1 MSITADTSH
10 ADPGAGQALSIRP
23 ATLAD
28 GSSVFGVLQQLHDM
42 GYAPDR
48 PAFDDAFTALVS
60 GDSSSFMLVAQ
71 DAAGTVLGYA
81 LTTIS
86 PLLHTSGSSAHLQ
99 ELAVDADH
107 RGIGVGTSL
116 MEAVERLCRERGV
129 RQLLVPSRRSA
140 DFYERLGYQSTAD
153 LLKRTFD

>member
-1 MSITADTSH
+1 MSTTADTSH
-10 ADPGAGQALSIRP
+10 ADVLNIRP

-28 GSSVFGVLQQLHDM
+28 SASVFSVLQELHAM

-48 PAFDDAFTALVS
+48 ASFDDSFAALVAD
-60 GDSSSFMLVAQ
+60 DSSSFMLVAE
-71 DAAGTVLGYA
+71 DAGGALLGYA

-86 PLLHTSGSSAHLQ
+86 PLLHTSGSSAQLQ
-99 ELAVDADH
+99 ELAVADAH
-107 RGIGVGTSL
+107 RGHGVGTGL
-116 MEAVERLCRERGV
+116 MEAVERICRERNV

-140 DFYERLGYQSTAD
+140 DFYERLGYRSTAD

>member
-1 MSITADTSH
+1 MSTTADTSP
-10 ADPGAGQALSIRP
+10 AEAETTGIRA

-28 GSSVFGVLQQLHDM
+28 ASSVFAVLEQLDAM

-48 PAFDDAFTALVS
+48 AAFDESFRELVE
-60 GDSSSFMLVAQ
+60 DDRTSFMLVAQ
-71 DAAGTVLGYA
+71 DAAGTVIGYA

-86 PLLHTSGSSAHLQ
+86 PLLHTAGSSAQLQ
-99 ELAVDADH
+99 ELAVDGQH
-107 RGIGVGTSL
+107 RGTGVGTAL
-116 MEAVERLCRERGV
+116 MEAVERICRDRNV

-140 DFYERLGYQSTAD
+140 DFYERLGYKSAAD

>member
-1 MSITADTSH
+1 MSTTADTSP
-10 ADPGAGQALSIRP
+10 ADTLSIRA
-23 ATLAD
+23 ATLTD
-28 GSSVFGVLQQLHDM
+28 GPSVFAVLAQLHDL

-48 PAFDDAFTALVS
+48 PAFDEAFAALVADDRS
-60 GDSSSFMLVAQ
+60 TFMLVAQ

-86 PLLHTSGSSAHLQ
+86 PLLHTTGSSAHLQ
-99 ELAVDADH
+99 ELAVDGDH
-107 RGIGVGTSL
+107 RGLGIGTRL
-116 MEAVERLCRERGV
+116 MEAVEVICREREV

-140 DFYERLGYQSTAD
+140 DFYERLGYRSTAD

>member
-1 MSITADTSH
+1 MSTTADTSH
-10 ADPGAGQALSIRP
+10 ADTLNIRP

-28 GSSVFGVLQQLHDM
+28 GSSVFEVLQQLHAM

-48 PAFDDAFTALVS
+48 PAFDKAFAALVA
-60 GDSSSFMLVAQ
+60 DDRSSFMLVAQ
-71 DAAGTVLGYA
+71 DDAGILLGYA

-86 PLLHTSGSSAHLQ
+86 PLLHTSGSSAQLQ
-99 ELAVDADH
+99 ELAVDGAH
-107 RGIGVGTSL
+107 RGTGVGTRL
-116 MEAVERLCRERGV
+116 MEAVEAICRARNV

-140 DFYERLGYQSTAD
+140 DFYERLGYRSTAD

>member
-1 MSITADTSH
+1 MSTTADTSH
-10 ADPGAGQALSIRP
+10 ADTLSIRA

-28 GSSVFGVLQQLHDM
+28 ASSVFGVLQQLHAM
-42 GYAPDR
+42 GYTPDR
-48 PAFDDAFTALVS
+48 AAFDAAFTALV
-60 GDSSSFMLVAQ
+60 GDDRSSFMLVAQ
-71 DAAGTVLGYA
+71 DAGGTVLGYA

-86 PLLHTSGSSAHLQ
+86 PLLHTAGSSAQLQ
-99 ELAVDADH
+99 ELAVDGQH
-107 RGIGVGTSL
+107 RGTGVGTRL
-116 MEAVERLCRERGV
+116 MEAVEDICRARNV

>member
-1 MSITADTSH
+1 MSIRA
-10 ADPGAGQALSIRP
+10 
-23 ATLAD
+23 ATLSDA
-28 GSSVFGVLQQLHDM
+28 SSVFGVLQQLHAL

-48 PAFDDAFTALVS
+48 PAFDAAFTDLV
-60 GDSSSFMLVAQ
+60 GDDRSSFMLVAQ
-71 DAAGTVLGYA
+71 DGAGVVLGYA

-86 PLLHTSGSSAHLQ
+86 PLLHTSGSSAQLQ
-99 ELAVDADH
+99 ELAVDGEH
-107 RGIGVGTSL
+107 RGTGVGTRL
-116 MEAVERLCRERGV
+116 MEAVEEICRERNV

>member
-1 MSITADTSH
+1 MSTTADTSR
-10 ADPGAGQALSIRP
+10 ADTTGIRP

-28 GSSVFGVLQQLHDM
+28 AAGVFAVLEQLDAL

-48 PAFDDAFTALVS
+48 VAFDESFRELVA
-60 GDSSSFMLVAQ
+60 DDRTSFMLVAE
-71 DAAGTVLGYA
+71 DAAGQVIGYA

-86 PLLHTSGSSAHLQ
+86 PLLHTTGSSAQLQ
-99 ELAVDADH
+99 ELAVDGRR
-107 RGIGVGTSL
+107 RGGGVGTAL
-116 MEAVERLCRERGV
+116 MEAVERICRQRNV

-140 DFYERLGYQSTAD
+140 DFYERLGYRSTAD

>member
-1 MSITADTSH
+1 MSTTADTSH
-10 ADPGAGQALSIRP
+10 ADTVSIRP

-28 GSSVFGVLQQLHDM
+28 ASSVFGVLQQLHDM

-48 PAFDDAFTALVS
+48 PAFDEAFAALVA
-60 GDSSSFMLVAQ
+60 DDRSSFMLVAQ

-86 PLLHTSGSSAHLQ
+86 PLLHTTGSSAHLQ
-99 ELAVDADH
+99 ELAVDGDH
-107 RGIGVGTSL
+107 RGTGVGTRL
-116 MEAVERLCRERGV
+116 MEAVERICRDRNV

-153 LLKRTFD
+153 LLKRNFD